1 MRRRTRTLREAREE
15 AEAAEAR
22 GLVGPG
28 PRPAR
33 PRDEEPARPKPR
45 TQPRMR
51 IVWAVCDVGGRTVAT
66 FAYADKAQAEAHM
79 LQLQA
84 SGKDQH
90 FLRAIKE
97 PM

>member
-1 MRRRTRTLREAREE
+1 
-15 AEAAEAR
+15 
-22 GLVGPG
+22 
-28 PRPAR
+28 
-33 PRDEEPARPKPR
+33 
-45 TQPRMR
+45 MR